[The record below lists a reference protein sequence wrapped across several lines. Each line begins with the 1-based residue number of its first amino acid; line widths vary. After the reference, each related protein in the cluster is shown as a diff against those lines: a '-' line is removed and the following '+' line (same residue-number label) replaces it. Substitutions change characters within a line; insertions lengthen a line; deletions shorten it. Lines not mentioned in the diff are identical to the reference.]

1 MRSVKDFQETQ
12 KLIDEY
18 KSYNDKIPELENKI
32 EINNKKSAVKIER
45 LEEQLKM
52 TYSDVE
58 FEIDRESLQ
67 QEINNQIEKEK
78 ESLEAENLKVEEEI
92 KENKENSKY
101 FRTDANIKTI
111 TMEIKEMQ
119 KEVQKCKLELAKK
132 EIELQEFYAEGEEHE
147 DPLKWQKIY
156 KEKDELNKNINE
168 LTAKIEEYT
177 KFKEELLSIE
187 LTADEYKEMFAREAE
202 KQNKEVNKDSKERT
216 DEEVNKEEKLAWQEH
231 DDKEKSNERTETE
244 EEKEATEKWM
254 NGEDIEKETKKETKK
269 DRTRKT
275 IDPNLHKEV
284 VTPELKIEPKK
295 EDETQKTAEAS
306 KEIDEVLQKYK
317 NEGFGQNALGWYF
330 NPWIDEYDATYDPH
344 NDASYNPNI
353 KKEEKEDSHKEDV
366 KTEEE
371 LAWKEHEDKNVKTE
385 EEIRKEEESAWKEHD
400 KKEKSNERTETK
412 EEKEATKKWMND
424 EEAEVIDNQDKNN
437 NLPAKKENIFKKLFN
452 KIFKKTATYM
462 LWKKDIENLKAED
475 FKDSIN
481 SMSNIKNNVINSN
494 LISDRQKGK
503 LVKIIDEKH
512 FQEKDENSK
521 GISEEIKK
529 QVKQMLQQ
537 QKEEKKKEVINRKKI
552 EQVMGVDRANTL
564 RKGETIRDEINS
576 ESINRTNYG
585 RYIDGKEEF
594 KNSLK
599 FELDHDKIKSMS
611 MPETP
616 KEKLKNRISKK
627 KYEVKRNF
635 NKGLDSVKNKANEVI
650 SNRREKID
658 SDYAYYMATVRA
670 KNAQQKEEPNI
681 R

>member
-18 KSYNDKIPELENKI
+18 KSYNDKVPELENKI

-52 TYSDVE
+52 TYSDAE

-119 KEVQKCKLELAKK
+119 KEVQKYKLELAKK

-168 LTAKIEEYT
+168 LTEKIEEYT

-187 LTADEYKEMFAREAE
+187 LTADEYKKMFAREAE

-216 DEEVNKEEKLAWQEH
+216 DEEVSKEEELAWKEH

-254 NGEDIEKETKKETKK
+254 NGEDIEKETKK

-275 IDPNLHKEV
+275 IDPNLHKDV
-284 VTPELKIEPKK
+284 VTPELKINPKK
-295 EDETQKTAEAS
+295 EDKTQKTAEAS
-306 KEIDEVLQKYK
+306 KEIDEVLQKYR

-330 NPWIDEYDATYDPH
+330 NPWKDEYDATYDPH
-344 NDASYNPNI
+344 NDFSYNSNLRSN
-353 KKEEKEDSHKEDV
+353 KEETHKEETHKEEK
-366 KTEEE
+366 
-371 LAWKEHEDKNVKTE
+371 AN
-385 EEIRKEEESAWKEHD
+385 A
-400 KKEKSNERTETK
+400 
-412 EEKEATKKWMND
+412 
-424 EEAEVIDNQDKNN
+424 EAEVIDNQENN

-512 FQEKDENSK
+512 SQEKDENSK
-521 GISEEIKK
+521 GISEETKK
-529 QVKQMLQQ
+529 QIKQMIQQ
-537 QKEEKKKEVINRKKI
+537 KKEEKKKEVINRKKI

-576 ESINRTNYG
+576 ESMNRTNYG

-658 SDYAYYMATVRA
+658 PDYAYYRATVRA
-670 KNAQQKEEPNI
+670 KNAQQKEEQNI

>member
-12 KLIDEY
+12 KLMDEY
-18 KSYNDKIPELENKI
+18 KSYNDKVPELENKI

-52 TYSDVE
+52 TYSDAE

-119 KEVQKCKLELAKK
+119 KEVQKYKLELAKK

-216 DEEVNKEEKLAWQEH
+216 DEEVSKEEELAWKEH

-254 NGEDIEKETKKETKK
+254 NGEDIEKETKE

-275 IDPNLHKEV
+275 IDPNLHKDV
-284 VTPELKIEPKK
+284 VTPKLKTEPKTTETAPRQEK
-295 EDETQKTAEAS
+295 KETQKTAKEG
-306 KEIDEVLQKYK
+306 KEIDEVLQKYR

-330 NPWIDEYDATYDPH
+330 NPWKDEYDATYDPH
-344 NDASYNPNI
+344 NDFSYNSNLRSNKEEI
-353 KKEEKEDSHKEDV
+353 HKEKTNKEEK
-366 KTEEE
+366 
-371 LAWKEHEDKNVKTE
+371 AN
-385 EEIRKEEESAWKEHD
+385 A
-400 KKEKSNERTETK
+400 
-412 EEKEATKKWMND
+412 
-424 EEAEVIDNQDKNN
+424 EAEVLDNQENN

-481 SMSNIKNNVINSN
+481 SMSNIKDNVINSN

-512 FQEKDENSK
+512 SQEKDKNSE
-521 GISEEIKK
+521 GISEETKK
-529 QVKQMLQQ
+529 QIKQMIQQ
-537 QKEEKKKEVINRKKI
+537 KKEEKKKEVIDRKKV
-552 EQVMGVDRANTL
+552 EKVMGVDRANTL
-564 RKGETIRDEINS
+564 KKGEAIRDEINS
-576 ESINRTNYG
+576 ESIARTNYG

-599 FELDHDKIKSMS
+599 FELNHDKIKSMP

-616 KEKLKNRISKK
+616 KEKLKNKISKK
-627 KYEVKRNF
+627 KYEVKKNF
-635 NKGLDSVKNKANEVI
+635 NKGLDSVKNKAKEVI

-658 SDYAYYMATVRA
+658 PNYAYYMDIVRA
-670 KNAQQKEEPNI
+670 RNAQQKEEQNI

>member
-12 KLIDEY
+12 KLMDEY
-18 KSYNDKIPELENKI
+18 KSYNDKVPELENKI
-32 EINNKKSAVKIER
+32 EINNKKSAVKIEK

-52 TYSDVE
+52 TYSDAE

-78 ESLEAENLKVEEEI
+78 ESLEAENSKVEAEI

-101 FRTDANIKTI
+101 FRTDTNIKTI

-119 KEVQKCKLELAKK
+119 KEVQKYKMELAKK

-187 LTADEYKEMFAREAE
+187 LTADEYKKMFAREAE

-216 DEEVNKEEKLAWQEH
+216 DEEVNKEEELAWKEH

-254 NGEDIEKETKKETKK
+254 NGEDIEKETKE
-269 DRTRKT
+269 DRKRKT
-275 IDPNLHKEV
+275 IDPNLHKDV
-284 VTPELKIEPKK
+284 VTPKLKTEPKTTETAPRQEK
-295 EDETQKTAEAS
+295 EETQKTAKEG
-306 KEIDEVLQKYK
+306 KEIDEVLQKYR

-330 NPWIDEYDATYDPH
+330 NPWKDEYDATYDPH
-344 NDASYNPNI
+344 NDFSYNSNLRSN
-353 KKEEKEDSHKEDV
+353 KEETHKEETNKEEK
-366 KTEEE
+366 
-371 LAWKEHEDKNVKTE
+371 AN
-385 EEIRKEEESAWKEHD
+385 A
-400 KKEKSNERTETK
+400 
-412 EEKEATKKWMND
+412 
-424 EEAEVIDNQDKNN
+424 EAEVIENQGNN

-512 FQEKDENSK
+512 SQEKDENSK
-521 GISEEIKK
+521 GISEETKK
-529 QVKQMLQQ
+529 QIKQMIQQ
-537 QKEEKKKEVINRKKI
+537 KKEEKKKEVINRKKI

-576 ESINRTNYG
+576 ESMNRTNYG

-658 SDYAYYMATVRA
+658 PDYAYYMATVRA

>member
-52 TYSDVE
+52 TYSDAE

-119 KEVQKCKLELAKK
+119 KEVQNCKLELSKK
-132 EIELQEFYAEGEEHE
+132 EVELQEFYAEGEEHD

-156 KEKDELNKNINE
+156 KEKDELNKNISE
-168 LTAKIEEYT
+168 LTAKIEEYS

-187 LTADEYKEMFAREAE
+187 LTADEYKKMFAREAE
-202 KQNKEVNKDSKERT
+202 KQNKEVNKEVNKDSKERT
-216 DEEVNKEEKLAWQEH
+216 DEEVSKEEELAWQEH
-231 DDKEKSNERTETE
+231 DEKEKSNERTETE
-244 EEKEATEKWM
+244 EEKEATAKWL
-254 NGEDIEKETKKETKK
+254 NGEDIEKETKK

-275 IDPNLHKEV
+275 IDPNLHKDV
-284 VTPELKIEPKK
+284 VTPELKINPKK
-295 EDETQKTAEAS
+295 EDKTQKTAEAS
-306 KEIDEVLQKYK
+306 KEIDEVLQKYR

-330 NPWIDEYDATYDPH
+330 NPWKDEYDATYDPH
-344 NDASYNPNI
+344 NDFSYNSNLRSN
-353 KKEEKEDSHKEDV
+353 KEETHKEEK
-366 KTEEE
+366 
-371 LAWKEHEDKNVKTE
+371 AN
-385 EEIRKEEESAWKEHD
+385 A
-400 KKEKSNERTETK
+400 
-412 EEKEATKKWMND
+412 
-424 EEAEVIDNQDKNN
+424 EAEVIENQGNN

-512 FQEKDENSK
+512 SQEKDENSK
-521 GISEEIKK
+521 GISEETKK
-529 QVKQMLQQ
+529 QIKQMIQQ
-537 QKEEKKKEVINRKKI
+537 KKEEKKKEVINRKKI

-576 ESINRTNYG
+576 ESMNRTNYG

-658 SDYAYYMATVRA
+658 PDYAYYRATVRA
-670 KNAQQKEEPNI
+670 KNAQQKEEQNI

>member
-18 KSYNDKIPELENKI
+18 KSYNDKVPELENKI

-52 TYSDVE
+52 TYSDAE

-119 KEVQKCKLELAKK
+119 KEVQKYKLELAKK

-216 DEEVNKEEKLAWQEH
+216 DEKVSK
-231 DDKEKSNERTETE
+231 E

-254 NGEDIEKETKKETKK
+254 NGEDIEKETKEN
-269 DRTRKT
+269 RTRKT
-275 IDPNLHKEV
+275 IDPNLHKDV
-284 VTPELKIEPKK
+284 VTPKLKTEPKTTETAPRQEK
-295 EDETQKTAEAS
+295 EETQKTAKEG
-306 KEIDEVLQKYK
+306 KEIDEVLQKYR

-330 NPWIDEYDATYDPH
+330 NPWKDEYDATYDPH
-344 NDASYNPNI
+344 NDFSYNSNLRSN
-353 KKEEKEDSHKEDV
+353 KEEIHKE
-366 KTEEE
+366 KTNK
-371 LAWKEHEDKNVKTE
+371 A
-385 EEIRKEEESAWKEHD
+385 
-400 KKEKSNERTETK
+400 EKAN
-412 EEKEATKKWMND
+412 A
-424 EEAEVIDNQDKNN
+424 EAEVLDNQENN

-481 SMSNIKNNVINSN
+481 SMSNIKDNVINSN

-512 FQEKDENSK
+512 SQEKDENSE
-521 GISEEIKK
+521 GISEETKK
-529 QVKQMLQQ
+529 QIKQMIQQ
-537 QKEEKKKEVINRKKI
+537 KKEEKKKEVIDRKKV
-552 EQVMGVDRANTL
+552 EKVMGVDRANTL
-564 RKGETIRDEINS
+564 KKGEAIRDEINS
-576 ESINRTNYG
+576 ESIARTNYG

-599 FELDHDKIKSMS
+599 FELNHDKIKSMP

-616 KEKLKNRISKK
+616 KEKLKNKISKK
-627 KYEVKRNF
+627 KYEVKKNF
-635 NKGLDSVKNKANEVI
+635 NKGLDSVKNKAKEVI

-658 SDYAYYMATVRA
+658 PNYAYYMDTVRA
-670 KNAQQKEEPNI
+670 RNAQQKEEQNI

>member
-1 MRSVKDFQETQ
+1 MRSIKDFQETQ

-52 TYSDVE
+52 TYSDAE

-187 LTADEYKEMFAREAE
+187 LTADEYKKMFAREAE

-216 DEEVNKEEKLAWQEH
+216 DEEVSKEEELAWQEH

-254 NGEDIEKETKKETKK
+254 NGEDIEKETKK

-275 IDPNLHKEV
+275 IDPNLHKDV

-366 KTEEE
+366 KTE
-371 LAWKEHEDKNVKTE
+371 
-385 EEIRKEEESAWKEHD
+385 
-400 KKEKSNERTETK
+400 

-512 FQEKDENSK
+512 SQEKDENSK
-521 GISEEIKK
+521 GISEETKK
-529 QVKQMLQQ
+529 QIKQMIQLK
-537 QKEEKKKEVINRKKI
+537 KEEKKKEVINRKKI

-576 ESINRTNYG
+576 ESMYRTNYG

-599 FELDHDKIKSMS
+599 FELDHDKIKSMP

-616 KEKLKNRISKK
+616 KEKLKNRTSKK

-670 KNAQQKEEPNI
+670 KNAQQKEEQNI

>member
-52 TYSDVE
+52 TYSDAE

-119 KEVQKCKLELAKK
+119 KEVQKYKLELAKK

-168 LTAKIEEYT
+168 LTEKIEEYT

-187 LTADEYKEMFAREAE
+187 LTADEYKKMFAREAE

-216 DEEVNKEEKLAWQEH
+216 DEEVSKEEELAWKEH

-244 EEKEATEKWM
+244 AEKEATEKWM
-254 NGEDIEKETKKETKK
+254 NGEDIEKETKK

-275 IDPNLHKEV
+275 IDPNLHKDV
-284 VTPELKIEPKK
+284 VTPELKINPKK
-295 EDETQKTAEAS
+295 EDKTQKTAEAS
-306 KEIDEVLQKYK
+306 KEIDEVLQKYR

-330 NPWIDEYDATYDPH
+330 NPWKDEYDATYDPH
-344 NDASYNPNI
+344 NDFSYNSNLRSN
-353 KKEEKEDSHKEDV
+353 KEETHKEETHKEEK
-366 KTEEE
+366 
-371 LAWKEHEDKNVKTE
+371 AN
-385 EEIRKEEESAWKEHD
+385 A
-400 KKEKSNERTETK
+400 
-412 EEKEATKKWMND
+412 
-424 EEAEVIDNQDKNN
+424 EAEVIDNQENN

-512 FQEKDENSK
+512 SQEKDENSK
-521 GISEEIKK
+521 GISEETKK
-529 QVKQMLQQ
+529 QIKQMIQQ
-537 QKEEKKKEVINRKKI
+537 KKEEKKKEVINRKKI

-564 RKGETIRDEINS
+564 RKGETIRNEINS
-576 ESINRTNYG
+576 ESMNRTNYG

-635 NKGLDSVKNKANEVI
+635 NKGLDSVKNRANEVI

-658 SDYAYYMATVRA
+658 PDYAYYMATVRA

>member
-52 TYSDVE
+52 TYSDAE

-119 KEVQKCKLELAKK
+119 KEVQKYKLELAKK

-156 KEKDELNKNINE
+156 KEKDEINKNINE

-216 DEEVNKEEKLAWQEH
+216 DEEVSKEEELAWQEH

-254 NGEDIEKETKKETKK
+254 NGEDIEKETKK

-275 IDPNLHKEV
+275 IDPNLHKDV
-284 VTPELKIEPKK
+284 VTPELKINPKK
-295 EDETQKTAEAS
+295 EDKTQKTAEAS

-330 NPWIDEYDATYDPH
+330 NPWKDEYDATYDPH
-344 NDASYNPNI
+344 NDFSYNSNLRSN
-353 KKEEKEDSHKEDV
+353 KEETHKEETNKEEK
-366 KTEEE
+366 
-371 LAWKEHEDKNVKTE
+371 AN
-385 EEIRKEEESAWKEHD
+385 A
-400 KKEKSNERTETK
+400 
-412 EEKEATKKWMND
+412 
-424 EEAEVIDNQDKNN
+424 EAEVIDNQENN
-437 NLPAKKENIFKKLFN
+437 NLPAKKESIFKKLFN

-462 LWKKDIENLKAED
+462 MWKKDIENSKEED
-475 FKDSIN
+475 FIDAIN
-481 SMSNIKNNVINSN
+481 QPSDIKNTILDSN
-494 LISDRQKGK
+494 LISNRQKGK
-503 LVKIIDEKH
+503 LAKLIDEKYP
-512 FQEKDENSK
+512 EDKNESLK
-521 GISEEIKK
+521 GPSEEIKETINK
-529 QVKQMLQQ
+529 MMQEKANEK
-537 QKEEKKKEVINRKKI
+537 QKEIQRKQKV
-552 EQVMGVDRANTL
+552 EQVMGVDRAKTL
-564 RKGETIRDEINS
+564 KKGDAIRDEINS
-576 ESINRTNYG
+576 EIIAKTNYG
-585 RYIDGKEEF
+585 KYLDGKEEF

-658 SDYAYYMATVRA
+658 PDYAYYMATVRA
-670 KNAQQKEEPNI
+670 KNAQQKEEQNI